1 MIYSKEFSDDLRV
14 DCSCY
19 HLKFFRFRYNL
30 CSNRTPE
37 ALRRNFISKA
47 AKLFKFHLFNK
58 ISISH
63 EGSNVSVWSLIYRS
77 TGEIEPR
84 DEKLLY
90 QCATRSDSN
99 RTVYIQEIPTER
111 LILRNMESW
120 LFVFRQRKAG
130 HAYST
135 RPQTCALLYTH
146 T

>member
-1 MIYSKEFSDDLRV
+1 MLPSEILPRCVLD
-14 DCSCY
+14 
-19 HLKFFRFRYNL
+19 NL

-84 DEKLLY
+84 DEKVMVSEMG
-90 QCATRSDSN
+90 Q
-99 RTVYIQEIPTER
+99 I
-111 LILRNMESW
+111 
-120 LFVFRQRKAG
+120 
-130 HAYST
+130 
-135 RPQTCALLYTH
+135 
-146 T
+146 